1 MRPSVLTQPVRQRDV
16 GRSALVILF
25 AVASML
31 TIALFALLANA
42 SFLAM
47 TACAQPAVER
57 FVLPGQRIEIC
68 NLAGAVRIVQGTGTR
83 AEVIVT
89 RGGRDA
95 AQLRVEQNERGDESR
110 LHVIFPGHRVVYS
123 RTKPWSTMHGWGSTN
138 LTLGTDGCLA
148 HGGGFPLSGHR
159 VTISGSG
166 PGLHAWADVEVR
178 LPRGC
183 RTTFRLGVGEV
194 SAVGVDGD
202 LTIDVATASVEAER
216 TAGSLIVDT
225 GSGSVVLRGNQGDIS
240 VDTGSGGVE
249 LSDLSSSRLKVD
261 TGSGGVTG
269 RNVEA
274 EDLLVDTGSGSVEI
288 DDVRSGI
295 ISIDTGSG
303 GVHLGL
309 LSAPRSLLVDTGSGA
324 VTILGP
330 ADLGAQVELETGS
343 GSIQSDYAMTL
354 ASKDHGFLRGTIGDG
369 RGRIKV
375 DTGSGGVSLRQR

>member
-1 MRPSVLTQPVRQRDV
+1 MRPSVLSLPIHRR
-16 GRSALVILF
+16 GAGHSALVILF
-25 AVASML
+25 AIASAL

-42 SFLAM
+42 SFLAVG
-47 TACAQPAVER
+47 ACAQPAGER
-57 FVLPGQRIEIC
+57 FVLSGQHIEIC
-68 NLAGAVRIVQGTGTR
+68 DLAGAVRIVRGAGTR

-95 AQLRVEQNERGDESR
+95 AQLRVVQNGRGDESR
-110 LHVIFPGHRVVYS
+110 LHVIFPGRRVVYS

-138 LTLGTDGCLA
+138 LTVGADGCLE

-166 PGLHAWADVEVR
+166 PGLQAWADLEVR
-178 LPRGC
+178 LPRGQ
-183 RTTFRLGVGEV
+183 RTTLHLGVGEV
-194 SAVGVDGD
+194 VAQDVDGE
-202 LTIDVATASVEAER
+202 LTIDVASASVQAER

-225 GSGSVVLRGNQGDIS
+225 GSGSVVLRGNRGDIS
-240 VDTGSGGVE
+240 VDTGSGAVE
-249 LSDLSSSRLKVD
+249 LTDLSGSRLRVD

-274 EDLLVDTGSGSVEI
+274 EDLLVDTGSGGVGL

-295 ISIDTGSG
+295 IRIDTGSG
-303 GVHLGL
+303 GVRVGL
-309 LSAPRSLLVDTGSGA
+309 LSAPRSMLVDTGSGA

-343 GSIQSDYAMTL
+343 GSIRSDYTMTL
-354 ASKDHGFLRGTIGDG
+354 TRKDQGYLRGTIGDG

-375 DTGSGGVSLRQR
+375 DTGSGGVSLRRR

>member
-1 MRPSVLTQPVRQRDV
+1 MRTSVLTRTSRQRDA
-16 GRSALVILF
+16 GRNALVIFF

-57 FVLPGQRIEIC
+57 FVLAGQRIEIC
-68 NLAGAVRIVQGTGTR
+68 DLAGAVRIVQGSGTR

-95 AQLRVEQNERGDESR
+95 GRLRIEQDEHGDQSR
-110 LHVIFPGHRVVYS
+110 LSVVFPDRRVVYP
-123 RTKPWSTMHGWGSTN
+123 RLHGFGRSTIAVTEN
-138 LTLGTDGCLA
+138 GCFPEGQGFVPGNRKVTIT
-148 HGGGFPLSGHR
+148 GGGVGMQ
-159 VTISGSG
+159 
-166 PGLHAWADVEVR
+166 AWADLEVR

-183 RTTFRLGVGEV
+183 QTTLHLGVGEV
-194 SAVGVDGD
+194 SAANVDGE
-202 LTIDVATASVEAER
+202 LTLDVAAASVEAER
-216 TAGSLIVDT
+216 TTGSLIVDT
-225 GSGSVVLRGNQGDIS
+225 GSGRVVLRGNRGDIS

-249 LSDLSSSRLKVD
+249 LSDLSGSRLKVD
-261 TGSGGVTG
+261 TGSGAVTG

-274 EDLLVDTGSGSVEI
+274 ADLLVDTGSGSVEI
-288 DDVRSGI
+288 SGVRSGS

-309 LSAPRSLLVDTGSGA
+309 LSAPRSLLVDTGSGG

-343 GSIQSDYAMTL
+343 GSIQSDYAM
-354 ASKDHGFLRGTIGDG
+354 AVGSKDHGYLRGTIGSG
-369 RGRIKV
+369 GGRIRV
-375 DTGSGGVSLRQR
+375 DTGSGGVSLRRR